1 MFLRGANPIWSFVDL
16 IGQQLDDSYYIS
28 FLSNTF
34 PYLPQLVTHD
44 NQGLVPWSEPIEFL
58 ANGTLPPDI
67 YGDPDLVYRL
77 EIRQGPL
84 QSDPLIYLVTNYVFG
99 DGSNDN
105 TTNDNN
111 QENQISNPQFAF
123 VNFLD
128 GPTNPATP
136 NPQIIFTTAGVYEI
150 APGWSLVLVGTG
162 SCTITQVITNGAQN
176 IPNSPVPPY
185 YLEFVTSGWTSV
197 ILEQTLLGNGAI
209 WYNNYVAANILV
221 KSNDSIAHLISVSY
235 VPNTPG
241 APVPIIS
248 AAQMSIGTFENIQGV
263 AQLFPPGNP
272 VSINTTAN
280 NLAYVNIQITL
291 PSSGTVDLSNIQLFG
306 IQNTDQITVP
316 VFGVQP
322 EETIERQFDHLA
334 HYFIP
339 KVAFKPIPSWLV
351 GWDFPLNPT
360 QVYGSTVAGTAIG
373 ANKSKYVWDQTII
386 FQSTNSSVSVQ
397 RGDAKGIQLIPTLTT
412 KMALIQY
419 LQAPEA
425 NIMLANNLS
434 VYMLARCNTA
444 TTTRGTISLWYTTDG
459 GLPNINDGTN
469 NSLVATLDVNGKP
482 ATFNGNWTE
491 VPLKNLQEATFK
503 LGGGFLEYK
512 FPFWTALQAAGASA
526 SATYFAIVVGFSEI
540 PGGTIDPQ
548 IVSIGLN
555 TGDIATP
562 PGAQSADEVLR
573 QCQYYW
579 ETTYELPIVVN
590 TVPGSNK
597 TILGASV
604 TVPYGLS
611 KPFKVVK
618 RFVPNIRWYSPIGGV
633 IDSLYDE
640 TASAVVPVSGTVTPS
655 TSAPGDPQ
663 TAGLTDT
670 HALLVQWTADARLGI
685 V

>member
-1 MFLRGANPIWSFVDL
+1 MFVRGANPIWSFVDL

-44 NQGLVPWSEPIEFL
+44 NQGLVPWGQPIEFL

-84 QSDPLIYLVTNYVFG
+84 QSDPLIYLVTNYIFG
-99 DGSNDN
+99 DGSNN
-105 TTNDNN
+105 NPTNDNN

-128 GPTNPATP
+128 GPSNPATP
-136 NPQIIFTTAGVYEI
+136 DPQIIFTTAGTYEI
-150 APGWSLVLVGTG
+150 APDWSLVLVGTG
-162 SCTITQVITNGAQN
+162 SCTVTQIITNGAEN
-176 IPNSPVPPY
+176 ILNSPVPPY
-185 YLEFVTSGWTSV
+185 YLEFVTTGWTSV
-197 ILEQTLLGNGAI
+197 TLEQTLEGNGAI

-248 AAQMSIGTFENIQGV
+248 SAQMSIGTFENIQGV

-272 VSINTTAN
+272 ASTNTTPN
-280 NLAYVNIQITL
+280 NHAFVRIEIAL
-291 PSSGTVDLSNIQLFG
+291 PTAGTVDISNIQLFG
-306 IQNTDQITVP
+306 IQNTDQTELP
-316 VFGVQP
+316 DFGVQP
-322 EETIERQFDHLA
+322 EETLERQFDHLA
-334 HYFIP
+334 HYYIP
-339 KVAFKPIPSWLV
+339 KLAFKPIPSWLV

-360 QVYGSTVAGTAIG
+360 QVYGSSVTGSAIG

-386 FQSTNSSVSVQ
+386 FQSTDASVSVQ
-397 RGDAKGIQLIPTLTT
+397 RGDIKGFQLIPTLSTQ
-412 KMALIQY
+412 MAVIQY

-425 NIMLANNLS
+425 NILLSNNLS
-434 VYMLARCNTA
+434 VYMRAICDIS
-444 TTTRGTISLWYTTDG
+444 TTVNGTISLWWTNDG
-459 GLPNINDGTN
+459 GLPNIADGTN
-469 NSLVATLDVNGKP
+469 NSLVATLDANGKP
-482 ATFNGNWTE
+482 ANFHGNWTE

-503 LGGGFLEYK
+503 LTNTLTEFK
-512 FPFWTALQAAGASA
+512 FPFWNAVSAAA
-526 SATYFAIVVGFSEI
+526 SATYFAIVVGFHSI
-540 PGGTIDPQ
+540 NGGTTNPQ
-548 IVSIGLN
+548 ILSIGLN
-555 TGDIATP
+555 TGDIPAP
-562 PGAQSADEVLR
+562 PGAQSYDEVLR

-579 ETTYELPIVVN
+579 ETTYELPIVVA
-590 TVPGSNK
+590 TTPGSNK
-597 TILGASV
+597 TILGANV

-618 RFVPNIRWYSPIGGV
+618 RAVPNIRWYSPVGGV
-633 IDSLYDE
+633 IDTLYDE
-640 TASAVVPVSGTVTPS
+640 TASATVPVLGTITPS
-655 TSAPGDPQ
+655 TTAPGDPQ